1 MRAATVAVSIVA
13 IGMYLAVAAAFAF
26 SPTWIGL
33 GMLGIALLG
42 AIAMV
47 VADGSRAE
55 AVR

>member
-1 MRAATVAVSIVA
+1 MRAATLALSIVA
-13 IGMYLAVAAAFAF
+13 IGLYLAVAAAFAF
-26 SPTWIGL
+26 SPTWIGV

-47 VADGSRAE
+47 MADGSRSE